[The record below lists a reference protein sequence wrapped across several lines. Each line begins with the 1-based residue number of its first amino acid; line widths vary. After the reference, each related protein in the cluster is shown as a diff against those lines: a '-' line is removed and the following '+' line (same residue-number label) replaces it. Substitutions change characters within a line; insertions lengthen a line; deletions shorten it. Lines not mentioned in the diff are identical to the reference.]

1 MVDFAQFD
9 HYGLSF
15 RIFDALRFDK
25 KLITTNQSIRDTDL
39 YHPENVFLW
48 DGGSLDELPDF
59 LAPPYQ
65 PVSPDIKEK
74 YSFTQWLNRMLGIGN

>member
-1 MVDFAQFD
+1 
-9 HYGLSF
+9 
-15 RIFDALRFDK
+15 
-25 KLITTNQSIRDTDL
+25 
-39 YHPENVFLW
+39 VFLW

-59 LAPPYQ
+59 LARPYQ